1 MKKIILTSALLF
13 ISAGAG
19 MGVWADEPALKP
31 GEKLTRDQ
39 AVQLN
44 DAVKA
49 KHHKKGKPARKIEGK
64 ALKGA
69 PKVSPDPGKQS
80 N

>member
-19 MGVWADEPALKP
+19 MGVWGDEPAVKP
-31 GEKLTRDQ
+31 GEKLTQDQ

-49 KHHKKGKPARKIEGK
+49 KHLKKGKPARKIQGK
-64 ALKGA
+64 AAKGA
-69 PKVSPDPGKQS
+69 PKVSPAPTKSAQ
-80 N
+80 